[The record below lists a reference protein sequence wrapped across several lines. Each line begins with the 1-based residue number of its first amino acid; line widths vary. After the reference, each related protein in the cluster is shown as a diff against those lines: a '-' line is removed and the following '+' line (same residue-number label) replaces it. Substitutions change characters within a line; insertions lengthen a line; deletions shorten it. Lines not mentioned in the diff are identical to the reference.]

1 MDFSLSEEQRML
13 KDTVERLVRE
23 TYDFEKRQKVSESE
37 EGFSREV
44 WGQLAELGLLGVPFP
59 EDFGGLGGGGID
71 LMIVGEAIGQGLVVE
86 PYLSTVVLGGGLVEL
101 LGSDAQKEEILGAVV
116 GGEKL
121 LAFAHGE
128 PDGRY
133 ETAHVRATAEK
144 VGGGWKLTG
153 RKSVV
158 LNGGEADTLIV
169 SARVSGAHDDEDGIG
184 LFLVDKGA
192 ANMKL
197 HSTPA
202 IDGTRVA
209 EIALD
214 GVEVSADAVLGTPGA
229 CFQAIEEVLARA
241 IILLSGEAVGAMNMA
256 VDTTVEYLKTRK
268 QFGKALS
275 QFQVL
280 QHRAV
285 EMRIALEEARSLAIL
300 AAARLGEP
308 RDVRELAVS
317 AAKSGIGRHARFVGE
332 QAIQLHGGIGMTWE
346 VPVAHYAKRLVM
358 LDHLFG
364 DTDHHQE
371 RFAILADAAA

>member
-23 TYDFEKRQKVSESE
+23 TYDFDTRQKIAGSD

-44 WGQLAELGLLGVPFP
+44 WSQLAELGMLGVPFA
-59 EDFGGLGGGGID
+59 EEFGGLGGGGVD
-71 LMIVGEAIGQGLVVE
+71 LMILGEAMGRGLVVE

-101 LGSDAQKEEILGAVV
+101 LGSPEQKETLLNAVV
-116 GGEKL
+116 GGETL
-121 LAFAHGE
+121 LAFAHSE

-133 ETAHVRATAEK
+133 ETAHVRCTAEK
-144 VGGGWKLTG
+144 TGGGWKLTG

-158 LNGGEADTLIV
+158 LNGASADLLIV
-169 SARVSGAHDDEDGIG
+169 SARISGNHDDEDGIG
-184 LFLVDKGA
+184 LFLVEKGA
-192 ANMKL
+192 ANLKL
-197 HSTPA
+197 FGTPA
-202 IDGTRVA
+202 IDGTQVA

-214 GVEVSADAVLGTPGA
+214 DVEIGADAVLGTPGA
-229 CFQAIEEVLARA
+229 CFAAIEEVMARA
-241 IILLSGEAVGAMNMA
+241 IVLLAGEAVGAMEVA
-256 VDTTVEYLKTRK
+256 VETTVEYLKTRK

-285 EMRIALEEARSLAIL
+285 DMRIALEQAKSLAVL
-300 AAARLGEP
+300 AAARLNEP
-308 RDVRELAVS
+308 RQIREHAVS
-317 AAKSGIGRHARFVGE
+317 AAKAGIGQYARTVGE

-358 LDHLFG
+358 IDHLFG
-364 DTDHHQE
+364 DTDHHLE
-371 RFAILADAAA
+371 RFAALSDAAA

>member
-1 MDFSLSEEQRML
+1 MDFSLSEESRML
-13 KDTVERLVRE
+13 KETVERLVRE
-23 TYDFEKRQKVSESE
+23 TYSFEKRQKVAETE

-44 WGQLAELGLLGVPFP
+44 WGQFAELGLLGVPFQ

-71 LMIVGEAIGQGLVVE
+71 LMIVGEAIGRGLVVE
-86 PYLSTVVLGGGLVEL
+86 PYLATVVLGGGLVEL
-101 LGSDAQKEEILGAVV
+101 LGSDAQKEEILGAIV

-133 ETAHVRATAEK
+133 ETAHVRTTAEK
-144 VGGGWKLTG
+144 VGSGWKLTG

-158 LNGGEADTLIV
+158 LNGGDADTLIV
-169 SARVSGAHDDEDGIG
+169 SARVSGKHDDKDGIG
-184 LFLVDKGA
+184 LFLVGGNA
-192 ANMKL
+192 ANLTL

-214 GVEVSADAVLGTPGA
+214 GVEIAEHAVLGTPGA
-229 CFQAIEEVLARA
+229 CFEAIEEVLAHA
-241 IILLSGEAVGAMNMA
+241 IVLLCGEAVGAMNMA
-256 VDTTVEYLKTRK
+256 VDMTVDYLKTRT
-268 QFGKALS
+268 QFGKHLS

-285 EMRIALEEARSLAIL
+285 EMRMALEEARSLAIL
-300 AAARLGEP
+300 AAARLGDARP
-308 RDVRELAVS
+308 DRERAVS

-346 VPVAHYAKRLVM
+346 VAVAHYAKRLIM

-371 RFAILADAAA
+371 RFATLSDAVA

>member
-1 MDFSLSEEQRML
+1 
-13 KDTVERLVRE
+13 
-23 TYDFEKRQKVSESE
+23 
-37 EGFSREV
+37 
-44 WGQLAELGLLGVPFP
+44 
-59 EDFGGLGGGGID
+59 
-71 LMIVGEAIGQGLVVE
+71 
-86 PYLSTVVLGGGLVEL
+86 
-101 LGSDAQKEEILGAVV
+101 
-116 GGEKL
+116 
-121 LAFAHGE
+121 
-128 PDGRY
+128 
-133 ETAHVRATAEK
+133 
-144 VGGGWKLTG
+144 
-153 RKSVV
+153 
-158 LNGGEADTLIV
+158 
-169 SARVSGAHDDEDGIG
+169 
-184 LFLVDKGA
+184 
-192 ANMKL
+192 
-197 HSTPA
+197 
-202 IDGTRVA
+202 
-209 EIALD
+209 
-214 GVEVSADAVLGTPGA
+214 
-229 CFQAIEEVLARA
+229 
-241 IILLSGEAVGAMNMA
+241 MA